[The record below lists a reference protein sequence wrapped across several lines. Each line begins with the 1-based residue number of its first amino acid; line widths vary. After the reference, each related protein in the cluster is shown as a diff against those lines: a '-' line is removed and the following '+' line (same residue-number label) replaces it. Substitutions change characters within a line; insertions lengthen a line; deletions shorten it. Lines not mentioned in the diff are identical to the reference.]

1 MQKEKISIFN
11 FLLIIFLLIFT
22 SVVFAASKEIRD
34 NIVEIAQQQI
44 GKEYVWATEGPNTF
58 DCSGLVY
65 YVYLQS
71 GININRQS
79 AAGLYN
85 ISASVDPS
93 DALPGDLVFLQNT
106 GGRTGITHVGIYKGN
121 DIIIHAG
128 DESVGVTT
136 DKLSNWE
143 NLKDFAGVRRIDA
156 SYWPNNDNN
165 YVSEEEKPSPS
176 QSSSSPSQSQGPSFS
191 PSPPGLAGGSDTLS
205 FWDKVAFYWN
215 GFVANLKQLFGGTT
229 GEVQVAQPLTNTEI
243 QQQVNQNNNP
253 SPVPSN
259 QEATTNNPQQSTENS
274 SPSAQ
279 SEVWNQRFISY
290 ELTEKDKEQGI
301 YQLVLKFQNT
311 GNTTWTPNN
320 VSLNIVGGYQST
332 AAKFYH
338 PSWTT
343 KLRPTKLITTIEP
356 GGNAFFTF
364 LLQFPKDPGTYYP
377 QFQPVYYDG
386 TNFHWIG
393 SDKAI
398 FLAEIKQ
405 SSQDTFA
412 FAGASLEEI
421 INSNQETQNPETTV
435 PPISYYY
442 PPQENNSTS
451 PSSPTGEE
459 ESSQPP
465 QEETESPQQTSS
477 FTYSPQRRYEDTNG
491 QKINFV
497 VMGEN
502 ITFDASTISTIDLSS
517 FDQSSIS
524 YEWDFGDGTQ
534 GLGEKVNHIYTIP
547 DTYKV
552 TLTINDN
559 KNNTQ
564 TFTQEIIVKQLIT
577 PLQWQKT
584 FEGIGSD
591 YGYDIEETEDGY
603 IIAGY
608 TYSNGIYSIYLIK
621 TNKEGEEQW
630 RSDSFQINSFSL
642 HNSLRSSLFV
652 ADDHYILAGGN
663 KLIKIDNNG
672 TKKWEKELGIEIY
685 DVVGTEDGYI
695 CVGDKFL
702 SGNFY
707 GEIIKTNLDGD
718 EFEDGKRWTIEM
730 GKDYFPYSIKP
741 TSDGY
746 IIGGVRSVCR
756 GCGVGGSYDS
766 FWLEEIDKSGTIK
779 WQKEYRGEK
788 STSDVA
794 YSAQQ
799 TVEGGYVVV
808 GTTAFHSGLDQPGPS
823 NNNILLIKTLND
835 GTERW
840 KKSFDLG
847 KDEGYDVIQTTDSG
861 YMIIGNTAD
870 NEDSDIWLIKTD
882 SEGNK
887 TWDLIFSG
895 ENDYPAL
902 GYSVKQTS
910 DEGYIIV
917 GSQYIKDNSY
927 DIWLIKLGPEVPI
940 PE

>member
-215 GFVANLKQLFGGTT
+215 GFVANLKQFFGGTT

-338 PSWTT
+338 PS
-343 KLRPTKLITTIEP
+343 
-356 GGNAFFTF
+356 
-364 LLQFPKDPGTYYP
+364 
-377 QFQPVYYDG
+377 
-386 TNFHWIG
+386 
-393 SDKAI
+393 
-398 FLAEIKQ
+398 
-405 SSQDTFA
+405 
-412 FAGASLEEI
+412 
-421 INSNQETQNPETTV
+421 
-435 PPISYYY
+435 
-442 PPQENNSTS
+442 
-451 PSSPTGEE
+451 
-459 ESSQPP
+459 
-465 QEETESPQQTSS
+465 
-477 FTYSPQRRYEDTNG
+477 
-491 QKINFV
+491 
-497 VMGEN
+497 
-502 ITFDASTISTIDLSS
+502 
-517 FDQSSIS
+517 
-524 YEWDFGDGTQ
+524 
-534 GLGEKVNHIYTIP
+534 
-547 DTYKV
+547 
-552 TLTINDN
+552 
-559 KNNTQ
+559 
-564 TFTQEIIVKQLIT
+564 
-577 PLQWQKT
+577 
-584 FEGIGSD
+584 
-591 YGYDIEETEDGY
+591 
-603 IIAGY
+603 
-608 TYSNGIYSIYLIK
+608 
-621 TNKEGEEQW
+621 
-630 RSDSFQINSFSL
+630 
-642 HNSLRSSLFV
+642 
-652 ADDHYILAGGN
+652 
-663 KLIKIDNNG
+663 
-672 TKKWEKELGIEIY
+672 
-685 DVVGTEDGYI
+685 
-695 CVGDKFL
+695 
-702 SGNFY
+702 
-707 GEIIKTNLDGD
+707 
-718 EFEDGKRWTIEM
+718 
-730 GKDYFPYSIKP
+730 
-741 TSDGY
+741 
-746 IIGGVRSVCR
+746 
-756 GCGVGGSYDS
+756 
-766 FWLEEIDKSGTIK
+766 
-779 WQKEYRGEK
+779 
-788 STSDVA
+788 
-794 YSAQQ
+794 
-799 TVEGGYVVV
+799 
-808 GTTAFHSGLDQPGPS
+808 
-823 NNNILLIKTLND
+823 
-835 GTERW
+835 
-840 KKSFDLG
+840 
-847 KDEGYDVIQTTDSG
+847 
-861 YMIIGNTAD
+861 
-870 NEDSDIWLIKTD
+870 
-882 SEGNK
+882 
-887 TWDLIFSG
+887 
-895 ENDYPAL
+895 
-902 GYSVKQTS
+902 
-910 DEGYIIV
+910 
-917 GSQYIKDNSY
+917 
-927 DIWLIKLGPEVPI
+927 
-940 PE
+940 